1 MSVSVLVSV
10 FVSLCER
17 VSLARALSLFVC
29 IYLFNNTIAVTS
41 WREIIVVAVYAY
53 AYAYIIRI
61 PRPPPTTM
69 VRVI

>member
-10 FVSLCER
+10 FVSLRER

-53 AYAYIIRI
+53 AYIIRI
-61 PRPPPTTM
+61 PPPPPTTM
-69 VRVI
+69 VI